1 MSHSLWQRRIIDP
14 LLAQLTQG
22 TSPEKI
28 TQSLV
33 IGSLCAFFPIL
44 GAATPVCIAAACLF
58 RLNQPLVQAVN
69 WLTSPLYLPL
79 VFAFVRLGDW
89 IFGRSAA
96 VLDAG
101 RLAELLRHHPA
112 AFAHQ
117 FAAIAGHA
125 VVGWVVVA
133 PLWWLA
139 GSVLIGAP
147 VRLIAA
153 RLAAGRSVNYA
164 G

>member
-1 MSHSLWQRRIIDP
+1 MSRSLWQRRVIDP

-33 IGSLCAFFPIL
+33 IGSLGAFFPIL
-44 GAATPVCIAAACLF
+44 GAATPVCVAAAWIF

-69 WLTSPLYLPL
+69 WLTAPLYLPL
-79 VFAFVRLGDW
+79 VFAFLRLGDW
-89 IFGRSAA
+89 ILGRSGTAF
-96 VLDAG
+96 DAG
-101 RLAELLRHHPA
+101 RLAELLRHDPA
-112 AFAHQ
+112 GFAHQ

-125 VVGWVVVA
+125 VVGWAAAA
-133 PLWWLA
+133 PLWWLV
-139 GSVLIGAP
+139 GSVLIGTP
-147 VRLIAA
+147 VRLVAG

>member
-1 MSHSLWQRRIIDP
+1 MSLSLWQRRIVDP

-33 IGSLCAFFPIL
+33 IGFLCAFFPIL
-44 GAATPVCIAAACLF
+44 GAATPLCVAAAWGF

-69 WLTSPLYLPL
+69 WLTAPLYLPL
-79 VFAFVRLGDW
+79 VFGFVRLGDG
-89 IFGRSAA
+89 ILGRTGTA
-96 VLDAG
+96 LDAG
-101 RLAELLRHHPA
+101 RLADLLRHHPA
-112 AFAHQ
+112 QCAHQ

-125 VVGWVVVA
+125 ALGWVVIA
-133 PLWWLA
+133 PFWWWV
-139 GSVLIGAP
+139 GSVLIGLP
-147 VRLIAA
+147 VRLLAA
-153 RLAAGRSVNYA
+153 RRTAARSVNYA

>member
-1 MSHSLWQRRIIDP
+1 MRHSLWQRRVIDP

-33 IGSLCAFFPIL
+33 IGSLCAFFPLL
-44 GAATPVCIAAACLF
+44 GAATPVCVAAAWIF

-69 WLTSPLYLPL
+69 WLTAPLYLPL

-89 IFGRSAA
+89 ILGRTGPG
-96 VLDAG
+96 LDAR
-101 RLAELLRHHPA
+101 RLAALLRFHPA
-112 AFAHQ
+112 EFARQ
-117 FAAIAGHA
+117 FEAIAAHA
-125 VVGWVVVA
+125 TVGWIAAA
-133 PLWWLA
+133 PLWWLV
-139 GSVLIGAP
+139 GSVLIGLP
-147 VRLIAA
+147 VRLIAG
-153 RLAAGRSVNYA
+153 RVAAGRAVTYA